1 LPPVIPLHHT
11 TPQQYDTPVRFR
23 RFFFGCSIWFFNIG
37 LLPLKS
43 FRCLAADQVHTGNQ
57 GFYWLV
63 MLPHSP

>member
-23 RFFFGCSIWFFNIG
+23 RFFFGCSIWFFNI
-37 LLPLKS
+37 
-43 FRCLAADQVHTGNQ
+43 AADQVHTGNQ